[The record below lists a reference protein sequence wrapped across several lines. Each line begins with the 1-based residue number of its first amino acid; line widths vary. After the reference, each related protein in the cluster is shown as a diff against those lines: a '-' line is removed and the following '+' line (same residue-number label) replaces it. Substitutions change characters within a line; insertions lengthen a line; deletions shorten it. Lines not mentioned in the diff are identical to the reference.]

1 MRASLDASGWS
12 ATLRTERRALNLA
25 EVVGAYYRRPS
36 TWDLP
41 ADLSAAERRWS
52 ASEAR
57 YGFGGVMEVAVPWL
71 NAPAAI
77 GRAEYKPV
85 QLHAAVRAGLRVP
98 ATLITNAPEAARRFA
113 REHDGRLIYKSLS
126 GEIVSDDEGVKA
138 IYTTAVTV
146 DDSDDTSIVGTAHLF
161 QEQITEKAFEV
172 RITAV
177 ADVLFAVALR
187 SESELGRL
195 DWRRDF
201 KGLSYEVIPS
211 AQVGAPEWRPRVR
224 PAHSCAND
232 PDDDARCHGY

>member
-1 MRASLDASGWS
+1 
-12 ATLRTERRALNLA
+12 
-25 EVVGAYYRRPS
+25 
-36 TWDLP
+36 
-41 ADLSAAERRWS
+41 
-52 ASEAR
+52 
-57 YGFGGVMEVAVPWL
+57 MEVAVPWL

-161 QEQITEKAFEV
+161 QEQI
-172 RITAV
+172 R
-177 ADVLFAVALR
+177 FASPPLPMFCSPSLSAL
-187 SESELGRL
+187 SELGRL